1 MKSLVKITKLFLG
14 VVAALLVIG
23 MTTTSFASSHYKY
36 RVTRTA
42 FDKVLVGSNN
52 GNGGTS
58 LKQLEKA
65 LGHPSL
71 SPVVPL
77 TTFGPRCLS
86 TAGLTMIKTLQ
97 QLLS

>member
-14 VVAALLVIG
+14 VVAALLVVG

-42 FDKVLVGSNN
+42 FDKVSVGSNN
-52 GNGGTS
+52 GNGEQVSNS
-58 LKQLEKA
+58 LKKT

-97 QLLS
+97 